1 MVGIVKNRVGN
12 ECLVLK
18 NLSNSSDQILQQKVK
33 RKLRTSK
40 KMISNSASLTNMR
53 VIILKEK

>member
-18 NLSNSSDQILQQKVK
+18 NLSNSLDQILQQKVK